1 MQFAIR
7 HKRVLPNVDEV
18 LERLMNYY
26 LFDFLEMNNVLYD
39 FQFGFRQKNFNIP
52 CFNLFN

>member
-7 HKRVLPNVDEV
+7 HKRVLSNVDEV